1 MVEELI
7 KDWNRFDELWDN
19 AKSEVFESY
28 YLVNIIFEVR

>member
-7 KDWNRFDELWDN
+7 KDLSRFDELWNN
-19 AKSEVFESY
+19 AKTEIFELY